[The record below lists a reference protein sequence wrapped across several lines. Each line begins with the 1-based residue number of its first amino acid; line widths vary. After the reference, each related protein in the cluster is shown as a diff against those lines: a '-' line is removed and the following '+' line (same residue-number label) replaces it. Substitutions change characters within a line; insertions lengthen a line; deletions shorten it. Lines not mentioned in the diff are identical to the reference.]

1 MSAHGND
8 GPASPSAASLVSP
21 KAPGQTAALSRV
33 DGRLAAI
40 VLWDGLPYWLRSAWQ
55 ERVGAVPV
63 DGLKAYLEREASP
76 VALMAATRSE
86 ALPPELREVA
96 SGRLA
101 LMGLSRETLAALD
114 AHFRRLVKRPK
125 DALLRHVGSP
135 ERIDT
140 TLDRVD
146 LLAEIIALRDAQ
158 HDVRAER
165 QVSRAFEGM
174 FKSREPVVVWVLVA
188 LCFGLHLLF
197 SAMGK
202 RESASIVASLR
213 LEAGLERPWT
223 LVSYAFLHLFDLRHV
238 LLNMLALASLGP
250 VLERVLGPGRFLGF
264 YLGAAAFGGLISIVV
279 RQLAGLSFATVG
291 ASAALAGLAGLAVT
305 LGLWFSRRHGRIPLR
320 YTARTLGGGVMLLS
334 NFAIGAANGGANV
347 DHAAHAGGLVFGV
360 AMGLLLIP
368 SLGERAASR
377 FHLRTGRRPVP
388 G

>member
-1 MSAHGND
+1 
-8 GPASPSAASLVSP
+8 
-21 KAPGQTAALSRV
+21 V
-33 DGRLAAI
+33 DGRLAAV
-40 VLWDGLPYWLRSAWQ
+40 VLWDALPYWLRSAWQ
-55 ERVGAVPV
+55 DRVGNVPV

-76 VALMAATRSE
+76 VALMAATSSQV
-86 ALPPELREVA
+86 LPPELKEVA

-101 LMGLSRETLAALD
+101 LMGLAPETLAALET
-114 AHFRRLVKRPK
+114 HFRRLVKRPK

-135 ERIDT
+135 EKVDP

-174 FKSREPVVVWVLVA
+174 FKSREPVVVWGIVA

-202 RESASIVASLR
+202 RESAPILASLR

-223 LVSYAFLHLFDLRHV
+223 LVSYAFLHLTDLRHV

-264 YLGAAAFGGLISIVV
+264 YLGAAAFGGLVSIVV
-279 RQLAGLSFATVG
+279 RHLAGLDFATVG

-347 DHAAHAGGLVFGV
+347 DHAAHAGGLAFGV

-368 SLGERAASR
+368 SLGQRAASR
-377 FHLRTGRRPVP
+377 FHLRVGRRMAP

>member
-1 MSAHGND
+1 MNTHGHD
-8 GPASPSAASLVSP
+8 GPASPSGVSLVSP

-33 DGRLAAI
+33 DGRLAAV
-40 VLWDGLPYWLRSAWQ
+40 VLWEALPYWLRSAWQ
-55 ERVGAVPV
+55 DRVGNVPV

-76 VALMAATRSE
+76 VALMAATSSQV
-86 ALPPELREVA
+86 LPPELKEVA

-101 LMGLSRETLAALD
+101 LMGLAPETLAALET
-114 AHFRRLVKRPK
+114 HFRRLVKRPK

-135 ERIDT
+135 EKVDP

-174 FKSREPVVVWVLVA
+174 FKSREPVVVWGIVA

-202 RESASIVASLR
+202 RESAPILASLR

-223 LVSYAFLHLFDLRHV
+223 LVSYAFLHLTDLRHV

-250 VLERVLGPGRFLGF
+250 VLERVLGSGRFFGF

-279 RQLAGLSFATVG
+279 RQLAGWSFATVG

-334 NFAIGAANGGANV
+334 NFAIGAASGGTYV

-368 SLGERAASR
+368 SLGQRAASR
-377 FHLRTGRRPVP
+377 FHLRVGRRMAP